1 MVTTRLNSSPEP
13 TFLWQGLLLV
23 LPVLILSGV
32 GFFSLRQDRVL
43 AQHEATQ
50 RAQSIAEDLL
60 PRLWNELV
68 KTSAPVQ
75 FGPYSF
81 EIDSAGRLI
90 FPPPIAMPPVPTPLH
105 LERLSEEQV
114 QLWERARQSEYDE
127 RDLAAAAEAY
137 EAFLKSSPPPTF
149 IAAALY
155 SLGLA
160 LEKQGNSNDALK
172 AFSSVIEDFPG
183 AIGESGLALAP
194 LAQ

>member
-1 MVTTRLNSSPEP
+1 MVTAKLNSRREP

-90 FPPPIAMPPVPTPLH
+90 FPPAVAVPPVPTPLH
-105 LERLSEEQV
+105 FEQLN
-114 QLWERARQSEYDE
+114 QEQIGRAH
-127 RDLAAAAEAY
+127 
-137 EAFLKSSPPPTF
+137 
-149 IAAALY
+149 
-155 SLGLA
+155 
-160 LEKQGNSNDALK
+160 
-172 AFSSVIEDFPG
+172 V
-183 AIGESGLALAP
+183 
-194 LAQ
+194 